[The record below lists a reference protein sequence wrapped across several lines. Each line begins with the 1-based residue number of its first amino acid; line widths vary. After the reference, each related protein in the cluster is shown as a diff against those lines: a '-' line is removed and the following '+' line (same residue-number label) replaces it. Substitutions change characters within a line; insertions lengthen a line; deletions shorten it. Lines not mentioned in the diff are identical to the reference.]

1 MTTGHLK
8 RFPEKLRTLRQQKGL
23 SLRQLATML
32 GHASHSYVTG
42 MERGE
47 RKPNAEVL
55 IELSRIFG
63 VSVDVMIKDELELP

>member
-1 MTTGHLK
+1 MTTNHLK
-8 RFPEKLRTLRQQKGL
+8 RFPEKLRALRQQQGL
-23 SLRQLATML
+23 SLRQLAKML
-32 GHASHSYVTG
+32 GHTTHGYVTNL
-42 MERGE
+42 ERGE